1 MVIFHSY
8 VKLPVSP
15 YLTTIT
21 PWFRRLRWPQLGL
34 PLRRAHRGHQPT
46 HAKPALDQGAKGPWD
61 IEKSMDP
68 PFYSV
73 NQRTF
78 DWAIFNSFLFVYQ
91 RLSVIYIYISIVN
104 IYIYIYIYAWRSSK
118 IIEHHWRSHVF
129 SPFEKWEVLFVFC
142 LTLFGWEDIHV
153 GTLQKCAKYTYS
165 E

>member
-104 IYIYIYIYAWRSSK
+104 IYIYMPEDHRRLSN
-118 IIEHHWRSHVF
+118 IIEDPTSFLRSK
-129 SPFEKWEVLFVFC
+129 SERFC
-142 LTLFGWEDIHV
+142 LFFV
-153 GTLQKCAKYTYS
+153 
-165 E
+165 